1 MLGFIGAGKVGS
13 SLARFFY
20 EYYVH
25 KGLTSLALSSIYSKH
40 LSSAN
45 DTISSI
51 SKLSCNL
58 PDIALPKVADTLSS
72 LVEKSDIIFVTVT
85 DSVISDI
92 DDKLSKL
99 GRDALKGKVLVHC
112 SGVISAQSGFK
123 KCSKLTDTVSLHP
136 MLAFNSKETDIDS
149 IQKAFFTLEGSDTGI
164 KTLETILNAA
174 ELQYT
179 VLSSDVSPDGLK
191 AKYHLASVMVSNCVV
206 SLFSMGQNLLC
217 ECGFSK
223 EEALK
228 ALTPLFINNANNI
241 IRSGVNDA
249 LTGPVIRDD
258 AITVQKH
265 MSTLNDEDRELYRL
279 LSKKLYEISKNKN
292 PDKDYDNIKKLLFTE
307 DKK

>member
-1 MLGFIGAGKVGS
+1 MLGFIGAGKVGT

-45 DTISSI
+45 DTISLI

-58 PDIALPKVADTLSS
+58 PNIAIPKVTDSLSS
-72 LVEKSDIIFVTVT
+72 LVEKSDLIFVTVPDT
-85 DSVISDI
+85 AISVIDE
-92 DDKLSKL
+92 KLSQL
-99 GRDALKGKVLVHC
+99 GPIALKDKVLVHC
-112 SGVISAQSGFK
+112 SGVLSAEAGFK

-136 MLAFNSKETDIDS
+136 MLAFNSKETPLDS
-149 IQKAFFTLEGSDTGI
+149 IQKAFFTLEGSDAGVEKLKELLG
-164 KTLETILNAA
+164 KTKLAH
-174 ELQYT
+174 T
-179 VLSSDVSPDGLK
+179 VLSKSDTPDKLK
-191 AKYHLASVMVSNCVV
+191 AKYHLASVLVSNCVV
-206 SLFSMGQNLLC
+206 GLFSMGQNLLC
-217 ECGFSK
+217 ECGFT
-223 EEALK
+223 EDEALN

-241 IRSGVNDA
+241 VKSGVNDA

-265 MSTLNDEDRELYRL
+265 MSTLNDEDKELYRL
-279 LSKKLYEISKNKN
+279 LSKKLYEISQNKN
-292 PDKDYDNIKKLLFTE
+292 PDKDYDNIKKLLLTE